1 MVRFVAKRFKGNNSF
16 CSTLAILVKAV
27 EPLYFSKLFGPSSL
41 EGTQEQEDRQTDT
54 MGAHAAPVFS
64 SVNSPVSPAVG
75 EINKTP
81 LASESTCP
89 PPTAPSQQPTFL
101 PSSLVLSSSSLPS
114 ASPFPSPSE
123 KKTAAGLAGGS
134 GHPVSVSITPIPP
147 SPLSPTAKYTLSY
160 SPSHQSGTATAV
172 SSRGIMA
179 PFANMSHPMRTN
191 LVFGIGEFV
200 GTFLFLFFAFAATQV
215 ANTAPAN
222 AGGLP
227 STSNL
232 LYIALAFGFSLMVNV
247 WAFFRVTGGAFNPAV
262 TLALVVVGGFPVVR
276 AGIVIVAQILGATA
290 AAGLV
295 QVIFP
300 GPLAVETTL
309 GGGATAVHGFFIEL
323 FLTCELV
330 FVILMMA
337 VEKHRAT
344 FAAPVAIGLALF
356 LAHLVGIYFTGS
368 SLNPARSIGPAI
380 VNHHFPRHHWIY
392 WLGPALGALLAC
404 GFYKLL
410 QALRYHD
417 VNPGADD
424 DGHHDLEGARDQD
437 GLKHSPTAT
446 RPSANGETA
455 ALNNQPAQVP
465 REL

>member
-1 MVRFVAKRFKGNNSF
+1 
-16 CSTLAILVKAV
+16 
-27 EPLYFSKLFGPSSL
+27 
-41 EGTQEQEDRQTDT
+41 
-54 MGAHAAPVFS
+54 MGAHA
-64 SVNSPVSPAVG
+64 PVSSTTVSVV

-81 LASESTCP
+81 LVASSNP
-89 PPTAPSQQPTFL
+89 PPPSSQQPTFL
-101 PSSLVLSSSSLPS
+101 PSSLVPSSSPS
-114 ASPFPSPSE
+114 SSPFPSPLSE
-123 KKTAAGLAGGS
+123 KAGLAGGPS
-134 GHPVSVSITPIPP
+134 HPVSVSVTP
-147 SPLSPTAKYTLSY
+147 TKYTLSHH
-160 SPSHQSGTATAV
+160 SSSASTAV
-172 SSRGIMA
+172 GSRRGIMA
-179 PFANMSHPMRTN
+179 PFSNMSHPMRTN

-276 AGIVIVAQILGATA
+276 AAIVVVAQILGATA

-295 QVIFP
+295 QVMFP

-309 GGGATAVHGFFIEL
+309 GGGATAVQGFFIEL

-337 VEKHRAT
+337 VEKHSAT
-344 FAAPVAIGLALF
+344 GSAPVAIGLALF
-356 LAHLVGIYFTGS
+356 LSHLVGIHFTGS

-380 VNHHFPRHHWIY
+380 VNRHFPGYHWIY

-410 QALRYHD
+410 HFLKYND
-417 VNPGADD
+417 VNTGADD
-424 DGHHDLEGARDQD
+424 FGQADLEAAGARDGDQD
-437 GLKHSPTAT
+437 GLKHGPTGT

>member
-1 MVRFVAKRFKGNNSF
+1 
-16 CSTLAILVKAV
+16 
-27 EPLYFSKLFGPSSL
+27 
-41 EGTQEQEDRQTDT
+41 
-54 MGAHAAPVFS
+54 MGAHA
-64 SVNSPVSPAVG
+64 PVSSTTVSVV

-81 LASESTCP
+81 LVASSNP
-89 PPTAPSQQPTFL
+89 PPRSQQPTFL
-101 PSSLVLSSSSLPS
+101 PSSPSSSPLPS
-114 ASPFPSPSE
+114 PLSE
-123 KKTAAGLAGGS
+123 KAGLAGGPS
-134 GHPVSVSITPIPP
+134 HPVSVSVA
-147 SPLSPTAKYTLSY
+147 PTKYTLSH
-160 SPSHQSGTATAV
+160 SHSHPSSASTDVGRRCR
-172 SSRGIMA
+172 RGIMA

-262 TLALVVVGGFPVVR
+262 TLALVLVGGFPVVR
-276 AGIVIVAQILGATA
+276 AAIVMVAQILGATA

-309 GGGATAVHGFFIEL
+309 GGGATAVQGFFIEV

-337 VEKHRAT
+337 VEKHSAT
-344 FAAPVAIGLALF
+344 ASAPVAIGLALF
-356 LAHLVGIYFTGS
+356 LSHLVGIYFTGA

-380 VNHHFPRHHWIY
+380 VNRHFPRHHWIY

-410 QALRYHD
+410 HVLKYND

-424 DGHHDLEGARDQD
+424 FGQADLEAGARDGDQD

>member
-1 MVRFVAKRFKGNNSF
+1 
-16 CSTLAILVKAV
+16 
-27 EPLYFSKLFGPSSL
+27 
-41 EGTQEQEDRQTDT
+41 
-54 MGAHAAPVFS
+54 MGAHAPVS
-64 SVNSPVSPAVG
+64 SVSVV
-75 EINKTP
+75 EIN
-81 LASESTCP
+81 
-89 PPTAPSQQPTFL
+89 TASQQPTFL
-101 PSSLVLSSSSLPS
+101 PSS
-114 ASPFPSPSE
+114 SE
-123 KKTAAGLAGGS
+123 KKAGLA
-134 GHPVSVSITPIPP
+134 VSVSVTPIPP
-147 SPLSPTAKYTLSY
+147 PTPTKPEYTLSHTH
-160 SPSHQSGTATAV
+160 SHQSSTSTAV
-172 SSRGIMA
+172 GRSSSRGIMA

-191 LVFGIGEFV
+191 LIYGIGEFV
-200 GTFLFLFFAFAATQV
+200 GTFLFLFFGFAGAQV
-215 ANTAPAN
+215 AVTAPGN

-247 WAFFRVTGGAFNPAV
+247 WAFFRVTGGIFNPVV
-262 TLALVVVGGFPVVR
+262 TLALVVVNGFPAVR
-276 AGIVIVAQILGATA
+276 AAICIVAQILGATA

-295 QVIFP
+295 QVMFP

-309 GGGATAVHGFFIEL
+309 GGGTTTVQGFFIEV
-323 FLTCELV
+323 FLTCQLV

-344 FAAPVAIGLALF
+344 YLAPVVIGLTLI
-356 LAHLVGIYFTGS
+356 LTLLVGVYFTGG
-368 SLNPARSIGPAI
+368 SLNPARSLGPAI
-380 VNHHFPRHHWIY
+380 VNRHFPRYHWIY

-417 VNPGADD
+417 INPGV
-424 DGHHDLEGARDQD
+424 DGDGRGDLEGGRHANGADQD

>member
-1 MVRFVAKRFKGNNSF
+1 
-16 CSTLAILVKAV
+16 
-27 EPLYFSKLFGPSSL
+27 
-41 EGTQEQEDRQTDT
+41 
-54 MGAHAAPVFS
+54 MGAHTTPIIS
-64 SVNSPVSPAVG
+64 SNDH
-75 EINKTP
+75 
-81 LASESTCP
+81 
-89 PPTAPSQQPTFL
+89 PSQLQQSTTTTFL
-101 PSSLVLSSSSLPS
+101 PPLLSSSPPPL
-114 ASPFPSPSE
+114 SPSSPYPSTSEE
-123 KKTAAGLAGGS
+123 KKAAGGS
-134 GHPVSVSITPIPP
+134 SSHPVSVSITPLPPP
-147 SPLSPTAKYTLSY
+147 SPSTPATPVKYTQYTLSH
-160 SPSHQSGTATAV
+160 SPSNTSTAV
-172 SSRGIMA
+172 STSTSKMA
-179 PFANMSHPMRTN
+179 PFANMSHSLRTH

-215 ANTAPAN
+215 ANTAPAGN
-222 AGGLP
+222 SAGLP
-227 STSNL
+227 NTSNL
-232 LYIALAFGFSLMVNV
+232 LYIAFAFGFSLMVNV

-262 TLALVVVGGFPVVR
+262 TLALVVVGGFPIVR
-276 AGIVIVAQILGATA
+276 AAIVIVAQILGATA

-295 QVIFP
+295 SVMFP

-309 GGGATAVHGFFIEL
+309 GGGATAVQGFFIEL

-344 FAAPVAIGLALF
+344 FAAPVAIGVALF
-356 LAHLVGIYFTGS
+356 MGQLVGVYFTGA

-380 VNHHFPRHHWIY
+380 VNRHFPRHHWIY

-410 QALRYHD
+410 QALRFQD

-424 DGHHDLEGARDQD
+424 DGRTRREDLENGHGRDQD
-437 GLKHSPTAT
+437 GLKNGTGIGTAGT
-446 RPSANGETA
+446 GTANATTGTTARPSANGETA

>member
-1 MVRFVAKRFKGNNSF
+1 
-16 CSTLAILVKAV
+16 
-27 EPLYFSKLFGPSSL
+27 
-41 EGTQEQEDRQTDT
+41 
-54 MGAHAAPVFS
+54 MGAHA
-64 SVNSPVSPAVG
+64 PVSSTTVSVV

-81 LASESTCP
+81 LASSNP
-89 PPTAPSQQPTFL
+89 PPPPSQKPTFL
-101 PSSLVLSSSSLPS
+101 PSSPVPSPTLLESSPSS
-114 ASPFPSPSE
+114 SPFPSPSSE
-123 KKTAAGLAGGS
+123 KEKAGLAGGPS
-134 GHPVSVSITPIPP
+134 HPVSVSITPFPA
-147 SPLSPTAKYTLSY
+147 PLSPTKQYTLSH
-160 SPSHQSGTATAV
+160 SHSHSSNTSTAV
-172 SSRGIMA
+172 GRQSRGVMA

-232 LYIALAFGFSLMVNV
+232 LYISLAFGFSLMVNV

-262 TLALVVVGGFPVVR
+262 TLALVMVGGFPIAR
-276 AGIVIVAQILGATA
+276 AAIVIVAQILGATA

-295 QVIFP
+295 QVMFP

-309 GGGATAVHGFFIEL
+309 GGGATAVQGFFIEL

-337 VEKHRAT
+337 VEKHSAT
-344 FAAPVAIGLALF
+344 VSAPVAIGLALF
-356 LAHLVGIYFTGS
+356 LAHLVGVYFTGA

-380 VNHHFPRHHWIY
+380 VNRHFPTHHWIY

-410 QALRYHD
+410 HALKYND

-424 DGHHDLEGARDQD
+424 FGQADLEAGARDQD